1 MSAARRRSKRISK
14 SERVML
20 DITDPTPV
28 QDIVVTLEVSA
39 NGAKVLARRHMDK
52 EARGTAM
59 FISAGRKV
67 PCRIAWQRQPG
78 PDGRMETGL
87 EIYSNGNFWGLDLT
101 GSEVDPEAPRPL
113 PAALRASGVT
123 PAGGLKVPAATPPK
137 AVVASPGS
145 KPAAPPA
152 AAKGGT
158 MQAMLEALGKNRSA
172 SLPIELWCMLV
183 DNLEAKGVFSR
194 AELIAMLKKIGQG

>member
-1 MSAARRRSKRISK
+1 
-14 SERVML
+14 ML

-39 NGAKVLARRHMDK
+39 HGAKVLARRHMEK

-87 EIYSNGNFWGLDLT
+87 EIYSNGNFWGLDLA

-113 PAALRASGVT
+113 PAALRVAGVT
-123 PAGGLKVPAATPPK
+123 PAGGLKLPAATPPK
-137 AVVASPGS
+137 GVALPGA
-145 KPAAPPA
+145 KPAATPPA
-152 AAKGGT
+152 AKEHGGT
-158 MQAMLEALGKNRSA
+158 MHAMLEALGKNRSA

>member
-1 MSAARRRSKRISK
+1 MSALRRRSKRISK

-20 DITDPTPV
+20 DITNPGPV

-39 NGAKVLARRHMDK
+39 HGAKVLARRSMEK

-59 FISAGRKV
+59 FITAGRQV
-67 PCRIAWQRQPG
+67 PCRIAWQRAAG

-87 EIYSNGNFWGLDLT
+87 EIYATGNFWGLDLA
-101 GSEVDPEAPRPL
+101 GSEVAVEVEPSKPL
-113 PAALRASGVT
+113 PPALKVSVS
-123 PAGGLKVPAATPPK
+123 VPAAAAKPS
-137 AVVASPGS
+137 AAASRPS
-145 KPAAPPA
+145 HATHAAIPAAKPSS
-152 AAKGGT
+152 T
-158 MQAMLEALGKNRSA
+158 QAMLEALGGNRSA
-172 SLPIELWCMLV
+172 SLPIDLWCMLV